1 MAYDTPL
8 RLALDKVGGPAAM
21 ARHLGIG
28 ASAVTQWEKVPAKH
42 VGKVGALTGMKPHE
56 LRSDLFP
63 AEQAAA

>member
-1 MAYDTPL
+1 
-8 RLALDKVGGPAAM
+8 M

-42 VGKVGALTGMKPHE
+42 VGKIGALTGMKPHE

-63 AEQAAA
+63 GEQVAA